1 MGKGRGRGG
10 AMDEEKRYECYQLV
24 CGCCLLPGAILI
36 LILVPLSFVKLQY
49 YEHGLLTQRSTST
62 VNRDK
67 VYGPGSHQVGP
78 DYEFKVF
85 QTSLINFESSLS
97 VWTKSGGDDAGVA
110 VTIDVSFQYKLQV
123 DNIPALYDSFA
134 LNFER
139 NIESVAIDALKN
151 TAPLFG
157 ADDYLI
163 KRPEIEMSFARNVA
177 RHRVRYATVIALQL
191 RRVSF
196 EDDYY
201 TTKEA
206 AAIQIETNE
215 KEGYVQTA
223 SLVRTNTDVLAE
235 KIENE
240 AFEVTE
246 AAIATPEF
254 MIATAEHGGRDGRE
268 RAEQWAQGAVRARHR
283 DRAEGPLG
291 YLLLP
296 VQGVRGRASPPTST
310 LIASTRHRSP
320 PEPKESRAPP
330 AGPCAVHSTAR
341 RSAAPCT
348 ARTAMPAKGVTR
360 RVRGVYA
367 LTILVATRRRAR
379 VKLVSHRLVGDGY
392 RHAVHVGRHLDLTTQ
407 ADVGEALAS
416 GMSSSSAFSATTG
429 RRFFEDEVTRRAGEL
444 ASARASRSMSLSCA
458 ASSKCVPGATATC
471 FDVPSISTNVIL
483 TLARHPGIPASG
495 RSPRRAAQPG
505 LARRETAPRPTATL
519 RRASATIIHRL
530 LQKSRVCKKTMRPLP
545 SARRQRVRR
554 AVE

>member
-10 AMDEEKRYECYQLV
+10 AMDEEKRYEWYQLV

-163 KRPEIEMSFARNVA
+163 KRPEIEMSFARNVSSA
-177 RHRVRYATVIALQL
+177 IESVYATVITLQL
-191 RRVSF
+191 RRVGF
-196 EDDYY
+196 EEDYY
-201 TTKEA
+201 STKEA

-240 AFEVTE
+240 ALEVTE
-246 AAIATPEF
+246 AAIATSEL
-254 MIATAEHGGRDGRE
+254 MIATAEYE
-268 RAEQWAQGAVRARHR
+268 AAETVENARNTGLKELYDALDIETEAQKASL
-283 DRAEGPLG
+283 D
-291 YLLLP
+291 YLLLL
-296 VQGVRGRASPPTST
+296 SS
-310 LIASTRHRSP
+310 
-320 PEPKESRAPP
+320 K
-330 AGPCAVHSTAR
+330 
-341 RSAAPCT
+341 
-348 ARTAMPAKGVTR
+348 
-360 RVRGVYA
+360 
-367 LTILVATRRRAR
+367 
-379 VKLVSHRLVGDGY
+379 
-392 RHAVHVGRHLDLTTQ
+392 
-407 ADVGEALAS
+407 AS
-416 GMSSSSAFSATTG
+416 GGSGLTAYIDFDSVNAF
-429 RRFFEDEVTRRAGEL
+429 D
-444 ASARASRSMSLSCA
+444 
-458 ASSKCVPGATATC
+458 
-471 FDVPSISTNVIL
+471 
-483 TLARHPGIPASG
+483 
-495 RSPRRAAQPG
+495 
-505 LARRETAPRPTATL
+505 
-519 RRASATIIHRL
+519 
-530 LQKSRVCKKTMRPLP
+530 
-545 SARRQRVRR
+545 
-554 AVE
+554 